1 MTDRSGERS
10 AERSVQFNVGDNI
23 YGKVVDLSSAEY
35 AEFRRFQED
44 RFARLQST
52 RADSVPELG
61 PKYTEATHTSPTAVL
76 PIVVRR
82 RASPGA
88 APNATDELIGI
99 ARLEL
104 PGATLIESMITLR
117 EGSPAEQRLSD
128 GRAAEIGGFATLE
141 GISRLEI
148 IDALDA
154 VAGVLIEL
162 ARQRRIEYLWI
173 FPRAGFMSL
182 VRAEIPGM
190 LPPFHFTLSP
200 DVAGWLSESDQLAA
214 FRAMRLRGFLDIPF
228 IYEITTETFA
238 DDLRERIARREQ
250 RAQLGAG
257 AGLPLGRAMISTQRT
272 LRQEIELLY
281 PAARR
286 TGADASIQRRPS
298 ATQDVQDDMAFLP
311 EGLSN
316 ILPLATYLRQVLSV
330 GGAPAQ
336 AYKELAY
343 SLLELRPGQRVLDV
357 GCGAGVDLP
366 NLAQLVGQTGTVV
379 GLEINPTLVSEAR
392 KLATERQDAS
402 TASILVFHGDAQRMT
417 IPNAEFDR
425 ARTDRA
431 LQHFPQPSLALAE
444 IWRVLK
450 PGGMLTLVEPDW
462 GSMVVAPGNASG
474 EGDESLGLALDWCRR
489 HLAHPLMGRN
499 LHALLRQMPEGSWQ
513 STKVV
518 VAPFTFTE
526 WTVMD
531 AVLLLSRAVAALQQ
545 ERPEQSAELVAWL
558 DAVEAASANGSF
570 FGYIPIFFAVAV
582 KASAGRTPGV

>member
-1 MTDRSGERS
+1 MTDRIGERI
-10 AERSVQFNVGDNI
+10 AERSVQFNVGENI
-23 YGKVVDLSSAEY
+23 YGKVVNLHSAEY
-35 AEFRRFQED
+35 AEFQRFQEE

-52 RADSVPELG
+52 RADSTPELG
-61 PKYTEATHTSPTAVL
+61 PKYTEATHTSPSAVL
-76 PIVVRR
+76 PIAVRR
-82 RASPGA
+82 RARPGDTGA
-88 APNATDELIGI
+88 KDELIGI
-99 ARLEL
+99 GRLEL
-104 PGATLIESMITLR
+104 PGATLIESMIALR
-117 EGSPAEQRLSD
+117 EGSDAAERLAA

-162 ARQRRIEYLWI
+162 ARQRQIEYLWI

-182 VRAEIPGM
+182 VRAEIPDV
-190 LPPFHFTLSP
+190 LPPFHFMLSP
-200 DVAGWLSESDQLAA
+200 DVAGWLSKSDQLAA

-228 IYEITTETFA
+228 IYEIETETFA
-238 DDLRERIARREQ
+238 DDLRQRIACRDQ
-250 RAQLGAG
+250 RDQLGAG
-257 AGLPLGRAMISTQRT
+257 AGLLLGRAMISTQRT

-281 PAARR
+281 PAARPTR
-286 TGADASIQRRPS
+286 GAS
-298 ATQDVQDDMAFLP
+298 AGGAAQPMQDEVTFLP

-316 ILPLATYLRQVLSV
+316 DLPLATYLRQVLSV

-343 SLLELRPGQRVLDV
+343 SLLNLRPGQRVLDV

-366 NLAQLVGQTGTVV
+366 NLARLLGPTGTVV
-379 GLEINPTLVSEAR
+379 GLEINPTLVREAR
-392 KLATERQDAS
+392 ALATDRQDAS
-402 TASILVFHGDAQRMT
+402 TANILVFHGDAQQMT

-431 LQHFPQPSLALAE
+431 LQHFPQPSQALAE

-450 PGGMLTLVEPDW
+450 PGGVLTLVEPDW
-462 GSMVVAPGNASG
+462 GSMVVAPGAAIG
-474 EGDESLGLALDWCRR
+474 EGDESLSQTLDWCRR
-489 HLAHPLMGRN
+489 RLAHPLMGRN
-499 LHALLRQMPEGSWQ
+499 LHSLLRRMPEGSWQ
-513 STKVV
+513 SIKVV
-518 VAPFTFTE
+518 VAPFTFSE

-545 ERPEQSAELVAWL
+545 EQPEKSEELAAWL
-558 DAVEAASANGSF
+558 QAVEAASADESF

-582 KASAGRTPGV
+582 KAAPGRTPGV